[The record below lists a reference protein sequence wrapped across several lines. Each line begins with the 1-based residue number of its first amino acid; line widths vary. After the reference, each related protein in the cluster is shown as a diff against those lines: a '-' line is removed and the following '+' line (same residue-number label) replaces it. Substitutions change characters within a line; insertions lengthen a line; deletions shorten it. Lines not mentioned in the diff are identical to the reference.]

1 MEVTHSHYQKLL
13 EQVAGPSWSRD
24 MGPMERDEGGGGGE
38 GIETAASSTKGT
50 KDTKGGPG
58 AVADGTMS
66 TGRLPAAGGAGKGS
80 SAQADSVSV
89 RGKVLKT
96 NSHHK
101 LINSTSRFIYAEMP
115 STQAD
120 SRIRKLETQLDIQKT
135 KLDQAESRLAAKR
148 IEAEEFRERMM
159 AKDFTQV
166 AEMKRLRQ
174 ELQSSKER
182 LADGQAMIK
191 HKVSRTRILQL
202 NNITYGSS
210 QLIGASEN

>member
-1 MEVTHSHYQKLL
+1 
-13 EQVAGPSWSRD
+13 
-24 MGPMERDEGGGGGE
+24 
-38 GIETAASSTKGT
+38 
-50 KDTKGGPG
+50 
-58 AVADGTMS
+58 
-66 TGRLPAAGGAGKGS
+66 
-80 SAQADSVSV
+80 
-89 RGKVLKT
+89 
-96 NSHHK
+96 
-101 LINSTSRFIYAEMP
+101 MP